1 MRTPQKYLN
10 DFKQGIITKE
20 MLTFC
25 LFSSNKRAKNCRDKI
40 REYKKTLKSSYYL
53 YDKYNYLDN
62 YTEKMKMYY
71 FQKETMLSIVEPTCI
86 HKEFAGYGRIRIFDY
101 GEDDYDKY
109 LESGQFVWQNSY
121 FDNNIGRE
129 VYFGDIEDKSKPKYR
144 WYIFYDF
151 KNGYSFHSPIE
162 EKDIS
167 TKFKDLDIV
176 EIDTL
181 DTHGKDISELA
192 STNFVNKIVDLI
204 RNGNYQYV
212 D

>member
-1 MRTPQKYLN
+1 MKKYKNLTEE
-10 DFKQGIITKE
+10 DIEILKE
-20 MLTFC
+20 WEVPEENIEQMDEF
-25 LFSSNKRAKNCRDKI
+25 
-40 REYKKTLKSSYYL
+40 YGKTYY
-53 YDKYNYLDN
+53 
-62 YTEKMKMYY
+62 YY
-71 FQKETMLSIVEPTCI
+71 VEPVRSNI
-86 HKEFAGYGRIRIFDY
+86 GDIKY
-101 GEDDYDKY
+101 DYDKY

-144 WYIFYDF
+144 WYVFYDF

-162 EKDIS
+162 ERDIS